1 MFRWRG
7 VVRREGVMGPRH
19 QRGLSL
25 VELMVAMLI
34 GSMVMLAAT
43 RVMHN
48 VLQSDQHM
56 RQLSER
62 QAVISYALDIMAA
75 RLRSGSATAESFVLR
90 DSYLDSRYSDDRY
103 LGSSR
108 SDGRCTLHD
117 NEGHQPLI
125 DGLISAGECGDER
138 VIDTQGDGIYRL
150 HLKLADFPAPLMM
163 WVVDRRHWSDG
174 STP

>member
-1 MFRWRG
+1 MFWQSG
-7 VVRREGVMGPRH
+7 VTKREGVVGSRH

-48 VLQSDQHM
+48 ALQSDQHM

-62 QAVISYALDIMAA
+62 QAVVSYALDIMAA
-75 RLRSGSATAESFVLR
+75 RLRSGSATEESFVLR
-90 DSYLDSRYSDDRY
+90 DSYRDNRY

-108 SDGRCTLHD
+108 SDGGCTLYD
-117 NEGHQPLI
+117 NESRQPLI

-138 VIDTQGDGIYRL
+138 VIDTQSEGIYRL
-150 HLKLADFPAPLMM
+150 HLKLADLPAPLMM
-163 WVVDRRHWSDG
+163 WVVDRRYWSDG
-174 STP
+174 SRP